1 MVVFLRNCPASE
13 SFCLES
19 QMTEPNIFIYYPPRQ
34 LKLSMNYSLFG
45 CFLPVRIFIAELL
58 SGHFSSMEL
67 SVVLRKVRLG

>member
-19 QMTEPNIFIYYPPRQ
+19 QMTEPNIFIYYLPCQ

-45 CFLPVRIFIAELL
+45 CFLPVKIFIAELL

>member
-1 MVVFLRNCPASE
+1 MVVFLQNCPVSE